1 MLVSGFN
8 HVAVLTGDTDRLVAF
23 YRDVFDATHELFNEG
38 PGFKLTMVHVGPTAE
53 LNVFELDGS
62 RRDEQEAY
70 LVAGLT
76 VLRQSDVLLAV
87 WDGEQGGDSVPG
99 DIVRSA
105 VEAMIPVIWVKPG
118 ESGPRLVDWR
128 NYERIVRREIDID
141 KALLSVMARVAIDRL
156 GEHAVA
162 TIHLH
167 PSDCEVA
174 LSQRDPSQPGPVEI
188 VADVN
193 LPRGGCL
200 VRSAFGSVDM
210 GIDSQMR
217 ELARALLGDD
227 DEQEEPAHGLSADV

>member
-1 MLVSGFN
+1 MRDLPSPSAERLHALEREAFEKGYAEGLRAGEHAAAQQAEPVMQ
-8 HVAVLTGDTDRLVAF
+8 RLVATIDEIASL
-23 YRDVFDATHELFNEG
+23 RTGVMRRSERELI
-38 PGFKLTMVHVGPTAE
+38 
-53 LNVFELDGS
+53 
-62 RRDEQEAY
+62 R
-70 LVAGLT
+70 
-76 VLRQSDVLLAV
+76 LAL
-87 WDGEQGGDSVPG
+87 
-99 DIVRSA
+99 
-105 VEAMIPVIWVKPG
+105 AMA
-118 ESGPRLVDWR
+118 
-128 NYERIVRREIDID
+128 ERIVRREIDID

-193 LPRGGCL
+193 VPRGGCL

-227 DEQEEPAHGLSADV
+227 DEQEEPAHGLSADI

>member
-1 MLVSGFN
+1 MSPSARRLGGAVPTDRFQWQRQATPSAG
-8 HVAVLTGDTDRLVAF
+8 VAPLLRRSEPSAPAPVAPAMRDLPSPSAERLHALEREAFEKGYAEGRHAGEHAAAQQAEPVMQRLVATIDEIASL
-23 YRDVFDATHELFNEG
+23 RTGVMRRSERELI
-38 PGFKLTMVHVGPTAE
+38 
-53 LNVFELDGS
+53 
-62 RRDEQEAY
+62 R
-70 LVAGLT
+70 
-76 VLRQSDVLLAV
+76 LAL
-87 WDGEQGGDSVPG
+87 
-99 DIVRSA
+99 
-105 VEAMIPVIWVKPG
+105 AMA
-118 ESGPRLVDWR
+118 
-128 NYERIVRREIDID
+128 ERIVRREIDID

-174 LSQRDPSQPGPVEI
+174 LSQRDPSQPGPIEI

-193 LPRGGCL
+193 VPRGGCL

>member
-1 MLVSGFN
+1 
-8 HVAVLTGDTDRLVAF
+8 VAPLLRRSEPSAPAPVAPAMRDLPSPSAERLHALEREAFEKGYAEGRHAGEQEAAQQAEPVMQRLVATIDEIASL
-23 YRDVFDATHELFNEG
+23 RTGVMRRSERELI
-38 PGFKLTMVHVGPTAE
+38 
-53 LNVFELDGS
+53 
-62 RRDEQEAY
+62 R
-70 LVAGLT
+70 
-76 VLRQSDVLLAV
+76 LAL
-87 WDGEQGGDSVPG
+87 
-99 DIVRSA
+99 
-105 VEAMIPVIWVKPG
+105 AMA
-118 ESGPRLVDWR
+118 
-128 NYERIVRREIDID
+128 ERIVRREIDID

-193 LPRGGCL
+193 VPRGGCL

>member
-1 MLVSGFN
+1 
-8 HVAVLTGDTDRLVAF
+8 VAPLLRRSEPSAPAPVAPAMRDLPSPSAERLHALEREAFEKGYAEGRHAGEQEAAQQAEPVMQRLVATIDEIASL
-23 YRDVFDATHELFNEG
+23 RTGVMRRSERELI
-38 PGFKLTMVHVGPTAE
+38 
-53 LNVFELDGS
+53 
-62 RRDEQEAY
+62 R
-70 LVAGLT
+70 
-76 VLRQSDVLLAV
+76 LAL
-87 WDGEQGGDSVPG
+87 
-99 DIVRSA
+99 
-105 VEAMIPVIWVKPG
+105 AMA
-118 ESGPRLVDWR
+118 
-128 NYERIVRREIDID
+128 ERIVRREIDID

-174 LSQRDPSQPGPVEI
+174 LSQRDPSQPGPIEI

-193 LPRGGCL
+193 VPRGGCL